1 MRDDMREAIG
11 ETVQGLVNLG
21 LPTTFTKKQLDALG
35 VSIPEIEVS
44 ANHIREI
51 RKKTRLS
58 QTVFAQA
65 LNVSASTVRQWE
77 QGKRSPS
84 GSTKVLLEL
93 LQREPHLLDYRIQ
106 GSQVS

>member
-1 MRDDMREAIG
+1 MRSDMREAIG

-21 LPTTFTKKQLDALG
+21 LPTTFTKKQLDELG
-35 VSIPEIEVS
+35 VIVSKVEISPV
-44 ANHIREI
+44 HIQEI

-58 QTVFAQA
+58 QIVFAKV
-65 LNVSASTVRQWE
+65 LNVSASAVRQWE

-106 GSQVS
+106 N

>member
-1 MRDDMREAIG
+1 MRDDMREAIS
-11 ETVQGLVNLG
+11 ETVQGFVNLG
-21 LPTTFTKKQLDALG
+21 LPTTFTKKQLDELR
-35 VSIPEIEVS
+35 VVIPEVEVP
-44 ANHIREI
+44 AARIREI
-51 RKKTRLS
+51 RMKARLS

-65 LNVSASTVRQWE
+65 LNVSASAVRQWE

-106 GSQVS
+106 R

>member
-1 MRDDMREAIG
+1 MRDDMREAIN
-11 ETVQGLVNLG
+11 ETVQGLLNLG
-21 LPTTFTKKQLDALG
+21 LPTTFTQKQLDELG
-35 VSIPEIEVS
+35 VVVPEVEIS
-44 ANHIREI
+44 PIHIREI
-51 RKKTRLS
+51 RQKARLS

-93 LQREPHLLDYRIQ
+93 LQKEPHLLDYRIQ
-106 GSQVS
+106 R

>member
-1 MRDDMREAIG
+1 MREAIG

-21 LPTTFTKKQLDALG
+21 LPTTFTKKQLDELG
-35 VSIPEIEVS
+35 VIVPEVEISPVR
-44 ANHIREI
+44 IQEI

-58 QTVFAQA
+58 QIVFAKV
-65 LNVSASTVRQWE
+65 LNVSASAVRQWE

-93 LQREPHLLDYRIQ
+93 LQREPHFLDYRIQ
-106 GSQVS
+106 N

>member
-1 MRDDMREAIG
+1 MRDDMRQAIG

-21 LPTTFTKKQLDALG
+21 LPTTFTKKQLDELG
-35 VSIPEIEVS
+35 VVIPEVEIS
-44 ANHIREI
+44 SLRIREI
-51 RKKTRLS
+51 RRQTRLS
-58 QTVFAQA
+58 QTVFARA
-65 LNVSASTVRQWE
+65 LNVSTSTVRQWE

-106 GSQVS
+106 R

>member
-1 MRDDMREAIG
+1 MRDEMREAIG

-21 LPTTFTKKQLDALG
+21 LPTTFTKKQLDELG
-35 VSIPEIEVS
+35 IAIPEVEILS
-44 ANHIREI
+44 LHIREI
-51 RKKTRLS
+51 RSRTRLS

-106 GSQVS
+106 R

>member
-21 LPTTFTKKQLDALG
+21 LPTTFTKKQLDELG
-35 VSIPEIEVS
+35 VVVPEVEVLPIR
-44 ANHIREI
+44 IREI
-51 RKKTRLS
+51 RQKTRLS

-93 LQREPHLLDYRIQ
+93 LQKEPHLLDYRIQ
-106 GSQVS
+106 R

>member
-1 MRDDMREAIG
+1 MRNDVREAIG

-21 LPTTFTKKQLDALG
+21 LPTTFTKKQLDELG
-35 VSIPEIEVS
+35 VVIPEVEISSVR
-44 ANHIREI
+44 IREI
-51 RKKTRLS
+51 RKQTRLS
-58 QTVFAQA
+58 QTVFAEA
-65 LNVSASTVRQWE
+65 LNVSASSVRQWE

-106 GSQVS
+106 K